1 MSPLN
6 TTSGLTTADYT
17 LRHFQSRAS
26 NGYLGIKVVSLPKW
40 TLLLFSIFPA
50 GNLVGFPK
58 MTFPAIGQSRFMLS
72 SLPKSKIAVKV
83 SGPTK
88 ICVRAE
94 RVVCHVVDMTLDA
107 PKISYWMYH
116 NNTSFYGPWKSLIKT
131 CIRGKRKTNL
141 YRVFMR
147 KLRELAVWQA
157 VSFGQRFIPLEHP
170 VQWRPHKSLVLS
182 SFFSVS

>member
-17 LRHFQSRAS
+17 LRHFQRRAS

-58 MTFPAIGQSRFMLS
+58 MTFPAIGQSQFMLS

-88 ICVRAE
+88 ICVR
-94 RVVCHVVDMTLDA
+94 DWYA
-107 PKISYWMYH
+107 PL
-116 NNTSFYGPWKSLIKT
+116 FCP
-131 CIRGKRKTNL
+131 
-141 YRVFMR
+141 
-147 KLRELAVWQA
+147 
-157 VSFGQRFIPLEHP
+157 FIP
-170 VQWRPHKSLVLS
+170 
-182 SFFSVS
+182 